1 MVSLAARC
9 TKQAKNELQIGV
21 RATRLTPAQIQA
33 LDKATAGKTD
43 AISQTVQKAV
53 SEEEKRRAE
62 EQEKE
67 RRKRCQQ
74 AGKND
79 CV

>member
-1 MVSLAARC
+1 MYKASEERI
-9 TKQAKNELQIGV
+9 TNRSPGH
-21 RATRLTPAQIQA
+21 PPQIQA